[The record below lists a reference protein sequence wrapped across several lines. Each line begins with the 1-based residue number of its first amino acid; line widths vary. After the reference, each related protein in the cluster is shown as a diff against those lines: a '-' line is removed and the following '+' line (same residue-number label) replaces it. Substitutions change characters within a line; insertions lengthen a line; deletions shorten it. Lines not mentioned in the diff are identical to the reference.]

1 VDFGAAV
8 DRDRA
13 DRDGVHLPL
22 QAAQLPEG
30 ADLAPAAQLLYTKV
44 IWTWDH
50 TRGSQKMLCVVASLV
65 DPRGPTDKWTSA
77 LAVEGLRRRERL
89 AVDSPTMKREDD
101 EDTDPRPIASSEDD
115 EAGRRVA
122 ASRGRGESRV
132 NPSS

>member
-1 VDFGAAV
+1 
-8 DRDRA
+8 
-13 DRDGVHLPL
+13 
-22 QAAQLPEG
+22 
-30 ADLAPAAQLLYTKV
+30 
-44 IWTWDH
+44 
-50 TRGSQKMLCVVASLV
+50 MLCVVASLV